1 VGFKKRKISNFFG
14 NLLFNNK
21 NFKSFCHHHLKF
33 PPHPK
38 KNSFK
43 FNSHFGEISPR
54 KTKKTKRKEQ
64 TTTTMLLPHF
74 LPRVGGGYLRE
85 SIKFCAHDRF
95 RV

>member
-54 KTKKTKRKEQ
+54 KTKRKEKKRKNNNNNAAPP
-64 TTTTMLLPHF
+64 LP
-74 LPRVGGGYLRE
+74 PKGGWGLSE
-85 SIKFCAHDRF
+85 GVNKVLCT
-95 RV
+95 

>member
-1 VGFKKRKISNFFG
+1 LS
-14 NLLFNNK
+14 
-21 NFKSFCHHHLKF
+21 
-33 PPHPK
+33 PPFEIPLPPQK

-54 KTKKTKRKEQ
+54 KTKRKEKKRKNNNNNAAPP
-64 TTTTMLLPHF
+64 LP
-74 LPRVGGGYLRE
+74 PRGWWGYLRE